1 MIKKIYKNILI
12 LFLAALLTPAL
23 SWAQTGPG
31 DKDLLEKAK
40 LELFDRHWDKALQK
54 LDQLIK
60 DFPNSPLYPQALFY
74 KGKCL
79 QEQKKTVPAL
89 AAYTRYLEIS
99 KNQSLSEEA
108 TIALIDL
115 HFDLYKKGEK
125 QYAKKVIGFLKS
137 SNLTVRYYAA
147 FRLSHARD
155 KKIAEAAVPILK
167 KIVAMEK
174 DEELVDRAKLALM
187 RINPDHLKTVAKT
200 RPIEARMLNIHFYHK
215 KLKKETFSISIP
227 FVLAK
232 LALDSLPDKEK
243 KELAQ
248 EGYNVERLLRTLTET
263 PEILRIESEEMVIK
277 IWVK

>member
-1 MIKKIYKNILI
+1 LK
-12 LFLAALLTPAL
+12 
-23 SWAQTGPG
+23 
-31 DKDLLEKAK
+31 
-40 LELFDRHWDKALQK
+40 K
-54 LDQLIK
+54 LDRLIN
-60 DFPNSPLYPQALFY
+60 DFPNSPHYPQALFF

-79 QEQKKTVPAL
+79 KEQGKTIQAL
-89 AAYTRYLEIS
+89 EAYTRYLEIS
-99 KNQSLSEEA
+99 KNQSLREEA

-115 HFDLYKKGEK
+115 NFDLYKKGEK

-137 SNLTVRYYAA
+137 ANLTVRYYAA
-147 FRLSHARD
+147 VRLSHAGD

-167 KIVAMEK
+167 KIVAKER

-187 RINPDHLKTVAKT
+187 RINPDHLKTVSKS
-200 RPIEARMLNIHFYHK
+200 RPIEARMLNIHIYHK
-215 KLKKETFSISIP
+215 KLKKETLSISIP

-248 EGYNVERLLRTLTET
+248 KGYDVDRLLRTLTEA
-263 PEILRIESEEMVIK
+263 PELLRIESEETIIK

>member
-1 MIKKIYKNILI
+1 MMKKIYKNILI
-12 LFLAALLTPAL
+12 FFLVALLTPAL

-40 LELFDRHWDKALQK
+40 LELFDRHWDTALKK
-54 LDQLIK
+54 LDRLIN
-60 DFPNSPLYPQALFY
+60 DFPNSPHYPQALFF

-79 QEQKKTVPAL
+79 KEQGKTIQAL
-89 AAYTRYLEIS
+89 EAYTRYLEIS
-99 KNQSLSEEA
+99 KNQSLREEA

-115 HFDLYKKGEK
+115 NFDLYKKGEK

-137 SNLTVRYYAA
+137 ANLTVRYYAA
-147 FRLSHARD
+147 VRLSHAGD

-167 KIVAMEK
+167 KIVAKER

-187 RINPDHLKTVAKT
+187 RINPDHLKTVSKS
-200 RPIEARMLNIHFYHK
+200 RPIEARMLNIHIYHK
-215 KLKKETFSISIP
+215 KLKKETLSISIP

-248 EGYNVERLLRTLTET
+248 KGYDVDRLLRTLTEA
-263 PEILRIESEEMVIK
+263 PELLRIESEETIIK

>member
-1 MIKKIYKNILI
+1 MMKKIYKNILI
-12 LFLAALLTPAL
+12 FFLVALLTPAL

-40 LELFDRHWDKALQK
+40 LELFDRHWDTALKK
-54 LDQLIK
+54 LNRLIK
-60 DFPNSPLYPQALFY
+60 DFPNSPHYPQALFF

-79 QEQKKTVPAL
+79 KEQEKTVQAL
-89 AAYTRYLEIS
+89 EAYTRYLEIS
-99 KNQSLSEEA
+99 KNQSLREEA

-115 HFDLYKKGEK
+115 NFDLYKKGEK

-147 FRLSHARD
+147 VRLSHAGD

-167 KIVAMEK
+167 KIVAKER

-187 RINPDHLKTVAKT
+187 RINPDHLKTVSKS
-200 RPIEARMLNIHFYHK
+200 RPIEARMLNIHIYHK
-215 KLKKETFSISIP
+215 KLKKETLSISIP

-248 EGYNVERLLRTLTET
+248 EGYDVDRLLRTLTEA
-263 PEILRIESEEMVIK
+263 PELLRIESEETIIK
-277 IWVK
+277 IWVE

>member
-1 MIKKIYKNILI
+1 MKQIYKTILI
-12 LFLAALLTPAL
+12 LSLLVVSASAP
-23 SWAQTGPG
+23 SWAQAGSG

-40 LELFDRHWDKALQK
+40 LELFDRHWDNALKK
-54 LDQLIK
+54 LDQLIN
-60 DFPNSPLYPQALFY
+60 DFPDSPHYPQALFY

-99 KNQSLSEEA
+99 GNQSLKEEA
-108 TIALIDL
+108 TIAIIDL
-115 HFDLYKKGEK
+115 NFDLYKRGEK
-125 QYAKKVIGFLKS
+125 QYVKKIIDFLKS

-147 FRLSHARD
+147 VRLSYAGD

-167 KIVAMEK
+167 KIVAKER

-187 RINPDHLKTVAKT
+187 RINPDLLKTVAKT
-200 RPIEARMLNIHFYHK
+200 RPIEARMLSIHIYHK

-232 LALDSLPDKEK
+232 LALDSIPDKDK

-248 EGYNVERLLRTLTET
+248 EGYDVDRLLRTLTET
-263 PEILRIESEEMVIK
+263 PELLRIESEDAIIK
-277 IWVK
+277 IWVE